1 MSSSLARPSA
11 SDELA
16 LILVALLRTDGH
28 LNNVLTHISSGDWDA
43 VEKAIA
49 VIVDWNTRAKDLSK
63 LARNILE
70 LVCDDAG
77 QSGRRL
83 RPLFI
88 GSIARFSGHEESER
102 LERQSRLLRHG
113 LARRD
118 LRPSPDTRPREIVAE
133 SAV

>member
-28 LNNVLTHISSGDWDA
+28 LNNVLTHISRGDWDA

-77 QSGRRL
+77 QTGRRM
-83 RPLFI
+83 RPFFI
-88 GSIARFSGHEESER
+88 GSIARFSGQEESER
-102 LERQSRLLRHG
+102 LERQIRRLRHD
-113 LARRD
+113 LAPSD
-118 LRPSPDTRPREIVAE
+118 LRPSPETRAREIVAE